1 MTTTDNLK
9 SPHPENSNTI
19 KDKNVDKDG
28 FDEKRRLWF
37 ILSAMV
43 WMGIAAVML
52 LCIKQLTT
60 TGNKSLIWFLS
71 DCGTSLLIAG
81 ACFGLGGLMGFL
93 FGVPKVLQ
101 NTALLPDELK
111 GRDSIIL
118 HNDNLVQ
125 ISDWFTK
132 IIVGVGLT
140 QLYKIPGAVESL
152 GEKMSHNFS
161 GDVEVGRN
169 AAIGIVLYFSVVGF
183 LAVYIWTRI
192 YFVGLLFRADN
203 ELREEL
209 KKTQEDN
216 KLKEKELQSATEET
230 KRKEEDVSSLMHTVS
245 PMLSNLK
252 TKYEEYKAN
261 PNKADDPQKGKWG
274 GQTENNGR
282 IIKAVVRETTYSTEL
297 FNIML
302 EVSSTDATKPLTGEV
317 FFHLHPTFPKDIGK
331 VTAEK
336 GVAVLN
342 LTAYGAFTVG
352 VECDN
357 GSTKLEIDL
366 AQLSDAPALF
376 KQR

>member
-1 MTTTDNLK
+1 MLIMTTTDNFK
-9 SPHPENSNTI
+9 SLHPKG
-19 KDKNVDKDG
+19 KDTDAG

-37 ILSAMV
+37 IMSTMI
-43 WMGIAAVML
+43 WMGIAAVIL
-52 LCIKQLTT
+52 LCIRQLTI
-60 TGNKSLIWFLS
+60 TGNRNFLWFLS

-111 GRDSIIL
+111 GRESIIL

-161 GDVEVGRN
+161 GDDAVGRN
-169 AAIGIVLYFSVVGF
+169 AAIGIVLYFSVIGF

-203 ELREEL
+203 ELRDEL
-209 KKTQEDN
+209 KKAQEDN

-230 KRKEEDVSSLMHTVS
+230 KRKEEDVSSLRQTVS

-252 TKYEEYKAN
+252 AKYEEYKAD

-274 GQTENNGR
+274 GQAESNGR
-282 IIKAVVRETTYSTEL
+282 IIKASVRETTYNTEL

-302 EVSSTDATKPLTGEV
+302 EVSSTSAAKPLTGEV
-317 FFHLHPTFPKDIGK
+317 LFHLHPIFPKDIGK
-331 VTAEK
+331 VTVENGIAT
-336 GVAVLN
+336 LN

-352 VECDN
+352 AECDD

-366 AQLSDAPALF
+366 AELPDAPVLF
-376 KQR
+376 KKR